1 MTGRPIEEAL
11 RLTEERFRLLVESVR
26 DYAIFLLDPN
36 GIVSTWNIGAE
47 RIKGYKAGEIIG
59 QSFAK
64 FYPPEDVAS
73 GKLERELDIA
83 RREGR
88 YEEDGWRIRKDG
100 SKFWAHVVITA
111 LRNPGGEIVGFAKVT
126 QDLTERVRVEEQRV
140 TLAQSEHTTRLLARL
155 LTLSGALAA
164 AQTPQDVAEVAVV
177 TGLEALGARRAS
189 FLRVDGDDLVL
200 IAAKNLEP
208 ELAEKWRRFP
218 VSLDTPA
225 GAAFRTRAV
234 SFAEADTVAL
244 PLESAGE
251 VVAVVAY
258 RFDPRSFPEDERALL
273 RTLAAQIGQAL
284 DRAAAFLRER
294 EAHDRLGVLME
305 LSNGLSRTLTTGD
318 VARVVIEH
326 GMMMSRAD
334 TCTLYTYDE
343 SAGVLHLIGERGC
356 SPEIVER
363 IRRIDTTS
371 GNPIFTTV
379 QTHRALF
386 AETPEEYAKLVP
398 AIARMTAS
406 GPRAQA
412 FWSSPLVAEG
422 RPIGLLGMG
431 FYAPRRIP
439 PEMRNL
445 VEAFSRQSAEA
456 MLRATH
462 FETERFTRARLAT
475 TLRSIGD
482 AVIATDVHGAITMMN
497 PVAER
502 ATQWSEAEAR
512 GRPLAEVFRIVNEH
526 TRAIVQSP
534 VDKVLELGAIV
545 GLANHTVLVRRD
557 GTELPIEDSGAPI
570 RAEGAPVEGV
580 VLVFRDVAEQKA
592 EETRRTFLAEA
603 TSTLAESLDYQVTL
617 AKAARLAV
625 PRLADWCAVDIV
637 DGSPLPKRLA
647 VAHVDPAKVK
657 YAHEVEQKYPADPNA
672 PTGLPH
678 VLRTGKSELYS
689 DIPDELLVAV
699 TKDAEHLRVA
709 RELGLRS
716 AMIVPLLARGR
727 TLGAIT
733 FAMAESGR
741 RYDADDLAFAEDLAR
756 RFAIAIENA
765 ELYRAERSARQG
777 ADVANRA
784 KDEFLAIVSHELRTP
799 LNAILGWAKLMS
811 QREFD
816 EVRRARAVET
826 IERNAVAMA
835 QLIEDLLDMSRIVSG
850 KMRIDPQPVSLDSVV
865 TAALDSIKPAA
876 DAKSIE
882 IATHIHDTIP
892 TVLGDAA
899 RLQQIVWN
907 LLSNAVKFTA
917 KGGHVEVSVQTS
929 GETAVVRVKDDGVGI
944 APHFLPYVFDPFSQE
959 DARITRARGGL
970 GLGLAITKQLVELH
984 GGRIEVTSEGEG
996 RGATFT
1002 LTLPLRAHRDG
1013 PRAESMAVRAS
1024 SPALRGLRVLVVD
1037 DERDARELVQAIL
1050 AECECEVTLASSAD
1064 EALAILDTRVPDV
1077 VLADISMPNRDGYDF
1092 IRELRARPKE
1102 RGGDVPAAALT
1113 AYARAEDKTR
1123 MLAAGYSLHIPK
1135 PIDPNE
1141 LADVVA
1147 SLTQFRPPAPKRPR

>member
-1 MTGRPIEEAL
+1 MAIGRPIEEAL

-26 DYAIFLLDPN
+26 DYAIFILDPN
-36 GIVSTWNIGAE
+36 GIVSSWNIGAE
-47 RIKGYKAGEIIG
+47 RIKGYKADEIVG

-88 YEEDGWRIRKDG
+88 YEEDGWRVRKDG

-111 LRNPGGEIVGFAKVT
+111 LRDPGGEVVGFAKVT
-126 QDLTERVRVEEQRV
+126 QDLTERVRAEKQRA
-140 TLAQSEHTTRLLARL
+140 TLAQNEHTTGLLGRLLG
-155 LTLSGALAA
+155 LSGALAA

-177 TGLEALGARRAS
+177 TGLESLGARTAS
-189 FLRVDGDDLVL
+189 FFRVDDDDMLLV
-200 IAAKNLEP
+200 AAKGLEP
-208 ELAEKWRRFP
+208 DVAEKWRKVP
-218 VSLDTPA
+218 ASLDTPM
-225 GAAFRTRAV
+225 GASLRTRTV
-234 SFAEADTVAL
+234 QFAETHVVAL

-258 RFDPRSFPEDERALL
+258 QFDPRPFPEEERALL

-284 DRAAAFLRER
+284 DRATAYLRER
-294 EAHDRLGVLME
+294 EAHDRLAVLME
-305 LSNGLSRTLTTGD
+305 LSNGLSRTLTVDD
-318 VARVVIEH
+318 VARVVIER

-343 SAGVLHLIGERGC
+343 AAGVLHLIGERGC
-356 SPEIVER
+356 SPEIIER

-371 GNPIFTTV
+371 VSPIYATV
-379 QTHRALF
+379 QTRRALF
-386 AETPEEYAKLVP
+386 AETAEEYAKLVP
-398 AIARMTAS
+398 EVARMTAS

-412 FWSSPLVAEG
+412 FWSSPLIAEG

-431 FYAPRRIP
+431 FYEPRRIP

-445 VEAFSRQSAEA
+445 VEAFSRQCAEA
-456 MLRATH
+456 MLRATRL
-462 FETERFTRARLAT
+462 ETERFSRARLAT

-482 AVIATDVHGAITMMN
+482 AVIATDVNGAVTMMN
-497 PVAER
+497 PVAEK
-502 ATQWSEAEAR
+502 ATQWPEAEAR
-512 GRPLAEVFRIVNEH
+512 GRPLAEVFRIVNEQ
-526 TRAIVQSP
+526 TRAVVQSP

-570 RAEGAPVEGV
+570 KAEESAPVEGV

-592 EETRRTFLAEA
+592 AEARRTFLAEA
-603 TSTLAESLDYQVTL
+603 TATLAESLEYQVTL
-617 AKAARLAV
+617 ARVARLAV

-637 DGSPLPKRLA
+637 TDEALPKRLA

-657 YAHEVEQKYPADPNA
+657 YAHELEQKYPSDPNA
-672 PTGLPH
+672 PTGVPN

-689 DIPDELLVAV
+689 DIPDELLVAS

-716 AMIVPLLARGR
+716 AMIVPLVARGR

-733 FAMAESGR
+733 FVMAESGR
-741 RYDADDLAFAEDLAR
+741 RYDTDDLAFADDLAR

-765 ELYRAERSARQG
+765 ELYRAERSARQS

-816 EVRRARAVET
+816 EARRARAVET

-850 KMRIDPQPVSLDSVV
+850 KMRIDPQPVSLDAVV
-865 TAALDSIKPAA
+865 AAALDSIKPAA
-876 DAKSIE
+876 DAKGIE
-882 IATHIHDTIP
+882 ITTHLHETIP

-899 RLQQIVWN
+899 RLQQVVWN

-917 KGGHVEVSVQTS
+917 KGGHVDVTASTS
-929 GETAVVRVKDDGVGI
+929 SDAAIVRVKDDGVGI
-944 APHFLPYVFDPFSQE
+944 ARDFLPYVFDPFSQE

-970 GLGLAITKQLVELH
+970 GLGLAITRQLVELH

-1002 LTLPLRAHRDG
+1002 LALPIRPHDEQ
-1013 PRAESMAVRAS
+1013 RAESTAEMRGRVS
-1024 SPALRGLRVLVVD
+1024 SPALHNLRVLVID

-1050 AECECEVTLASSAD
+1050 ADRGCDVTLASSVD
-1064 EALAILDTRVPDV
+1064 EGLAILDTRLPDV

-1092 IRELRARPKE
+1092 IRELRARTSE
-1102 RGGDVPAAALT
+1102 RGGDLPAAALT

-1123 MLAAGYSLHIPK
+1123 MLAAGYSLHVPK

-1141 LADVVA
+1141 LVDVVA
-1147 SLTQFRPPAPKRPR
+1147 SLTQFRRA